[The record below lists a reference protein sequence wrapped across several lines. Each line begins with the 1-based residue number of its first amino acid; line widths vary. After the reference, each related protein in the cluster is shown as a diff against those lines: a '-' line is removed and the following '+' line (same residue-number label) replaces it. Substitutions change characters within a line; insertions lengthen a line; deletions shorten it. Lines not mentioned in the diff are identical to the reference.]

1 MGARAAL
8 ENNSVEFTSGFVLG
22 CLLIDVYIHA
32 LLFEMRH
39 RQSCFSKLVFL
50 VCILRVLGSL

>member
-22 CLLIDVYIHA
+22 CMLIDVYIHA
-32 LLFEMRH
+32 LLFEM
-39 RQSCFSKLVFL
+39 K
-50 VCILRVLGSL
+50 